1 MLFEKSDLRP
11 VDMAIWI
18 DTHAYDKDVDEQ
30 KMFEYISH
38 LVEMVA
44 RKGRYFK
51 SDRDYDD
58 FTSFAT
64 IQIFKRYRNKRQFK
78 ENPTVERV
86 KSVLNLIKKT
96 LRFYKIDYQNEEF
109 YQKELLDND
118 KKQVIHPISYN
129 QDNLS
134 IDFCM
139 YIKEIDIAI
148 DKLLS
153 IVPMSR
159 NTLES
164 QNIKISVLL
173 SFLNQITF
181 TKSQQIKMSKCSEE
195 ELRKK
200 YFEDSSNNIILF
212 HLNEAYISQVKVYVK
227 LLQRYL
233 ATEITELIAS
243 FQEAD
248 DIISAMSYSYMKDCI
263 EGEEE

>member
-44 RKGRYFK
+44 KKGRYFA
-51 SDRDYDD
+51 SERDYDD

-78 ENPTVERV
+78 ENPTVSRV

-153 IVPMSR
+153 IVPASR

-181 TKSQQIKMSKCSEE
+181 TKSQQVTMSKCSEDEIRRKCE
-195 ELRKK
+195 E
-200 YFEDSSNNIILF
+200 SSSIILF
-212 HLNEAYISQVKVYVK
+212 HLNESYIPQVKVYVK

-248 DIISAMSYSYMKDCI
+248 DIISAMSYSYMKDCLE
-263 EGEEE
+263 EGEE

>member
-11 VDMAIWI
+11 VDMAIWV

-44 RKGRYFK
+44 RKGRYFN

-118 KKQVIHPISYN
+118 KKQIIHPISYN

-153 IVPMSR
+153 IVPTSR

-181 TKSQQIKMSKCSEE
+181 TKSQQVMMSKCSEE
-195 ELRKK
+195 QIRQK
-200 YFEDSSNNIILF
+200 FEESSNLILF
-212 HLNEAYISQVKVYVK
+212 HLDETYIPQVKVYVK

-248 DIISAMSYSYMKDCI
+248 DIISAMSYSYMKDCLE
-263 EGEEE
+263 EGEE